1 MTDIRR
7 TCGRARVVS
16 QLREPTQTSIQPA
29 NLRTHASR
37 QPYDRK
43 NDAQRQEPL
52 RGEMR
57 RSAPCDAQCFPDA
70 RACGRRTPSRCSQ
83 PLQQKTPTGGRRN
96 RQGRFR
102 RRRNRRGRTG
112 HGSFFCGDAAS
123 CSGSSDPQLLAAAK
137 KRKRRPQRFA
147 YVRFRMCLSAAP
159 LSPPPYSLY
168 FSWRRAAPHEREK

>member
-7 TCGRARVVS
+7 TYGRARVVS
-16 QLREPTQTSIQPA
+16 QLREPTQTSVQPA

-83 PLQQKTPTGGRRN
+83 PLQQKNTYWWKAQPAREVSSSAQPARTDRTRLLLL
-96 RQGRFR
+96 R
-102 RRRNRRGRTG
+102 RRGFVLRSVGP
-112 HGSFFCGDAAS
+112 AAS
-123 CSGSSDPQLLAAAK
+123 CGSEEAEATPTAL
-137 KRKRRPQRFA
+137 R
-147 YVRFRMCLSAAP
+147 VRP
-159 LSPPPYSLY
+159 LSYVSVCCPVVPTSL
-168 FSWRRAAPHEREK
+168 FTLLFMATRCAA